1 MRLLNNRIDM
11 ANGNGYLVDENGNKF
26 YPIACKLYM
35 KEDGFGD
42 KFAVVPEF
50 NGEDDRNKLRIQ
62 GAVGGAGTDPALYD
76 LMTISGKSGTVWT
89 KGHIVNSFCRVNTV
103 VGSWVRL
110 FTMSMSAAW
119 KSYGVWFS
127 LCDCQYTNENT
138 LVNIYIHRSN
148 QESYVQ
154 NFQCLDLN
162 GGNIQNRLKVVQID
176 IDTFD
181 VYFKMVGS
189 DSPSISIL
197 GTNSLISNNKTF
209 GDIVVDCNTVV
220 ETLPNGTQWSVFNRL
235 QRCDVLYDNSS
246 GSNGTIGMNANV
258 SAYNR
263 IFIAY
268 KNNDNQS
275 YGVTI
280 ENPLGRDVSLISA
293 YVMTGNYF
301 MLKGRRI
308 RINDTQITTL
318 GYGEGNYR
326 SGFATEDVNNTYIYK
341 VLGYKFG

>member
-1 MRLLNNRIDM
+1 M

-35 KEDGFGD
+35 KENGYGD

-50 NGEDDRNKLRIQ
+50 NGEDDGNKLRIQ

-110 FTMSMSAAW
+110 FTMKLSARW

-127 LCDCQYTNENT
+127 LCDCQNTSENT
-138 LVNIYIHRSN
+138 LINIYIHKSKDD
-148 QESYVQ
+148 SWVK

-162 GGNIQNRLKVVQID
+162 GGDIQNRLKVVKID
-176 IDTFD
+176 LDTFD

-189 DSPSISIL
+189 DSPSFSII
-197 GTNSLISNNKTF
+197 GTNSLVSNNGTF
-209 GDIVVDCNTVV
+209 GEVLPDCNTVV
-220 ETLPNGTQWSVFNRL
+220 ETLPSGPQWGVFDRL

-246 GSNGTIGMNANV
+246 GSNGTIGVTANI
-258 SAYNR
+258 SAYRR
-263 IFIAY
+263 IHIAY
-268 KNNDNQS
+268 RNNDGQHL
-275 YGVTI
+275 GVTI
-280 ENPLGRDVSLISA
+280 EDPLGKEVSLVSA
-293 YVMTGNYF
+293 FVKTGQYF
-301 MLKGRRI
+301 MLKGKRI
-308 RINDTQITTL
+308 GIQDTQITSL
-318 GYGEGNYR
+318 GYTEGNYR
-326 SGFATEDVNNTYIYK
+326 DGFGTADVNNTYIYK